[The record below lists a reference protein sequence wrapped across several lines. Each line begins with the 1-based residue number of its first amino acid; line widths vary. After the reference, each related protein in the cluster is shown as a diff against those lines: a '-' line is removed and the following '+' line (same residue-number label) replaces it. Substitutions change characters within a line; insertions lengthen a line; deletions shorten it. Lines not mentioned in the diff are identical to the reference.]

1 VEGAHLLLL
10 LNLTSDGAT
19 RSRYRPLGR
28 GATAGIMRPPLE
40 QRRFHLICLHAR
52 GNQKFSIGGPG
63 DPLEPDCGWAR
74 RR

>member
-40 QRRFHLICLHAR
+40 QRRFISSACMRVETRSSLLADQETH
-52 GNQKFSIGGPG
+52 
-63 DPLEPDCGWAR
+63 
-74 RR
+74 